1 MTFCE
6 SVDFVLFEIKAD
18 KYYKVTARRWE
29 MEMFRQ
35 LAELIDNLVKEGR
48 LDTEMQ
54 NSQPNLSQSQ
64 EDTVNTLFKQRK
76 TSVKKFS
83 GQYYR
88 FNANPEK
95 NECRPA
101 TDKNG
106 KCLLHDFLT
115 VLEELCKKDT
125 NFDNFL
131 KKIQDDNFAEN
142 DDDDEGY
149 MNNKFFNKL
158 LLQIF
163 NLYTRNK
170 YYYYALITIVM

>member
-1 MTFCE
+1 MTVCE

-18 KYYKVTARRWE
+18 NYYKVTARRWE

-35 LAELIDNLVKEGR
+35 LAELIDKLVADGR
-48 LDTEMQ
+48 LDNEMQ

-64 EDTVNTLFKQRK
+64 EETVHTLFKNRK
-76 TSVKKFS
+76 TSCNKFS
-83 GQYYR
+83 GKYYR

-106 KCLLHDFLT
+106 NCLLHVFLP

-125 NFDNFL
+125 NFDYFL
-131 KKIQDDNFAEN
+131 RRRQDDSFADN
-142 DDDDEGY
+142 DNDDEGY
-149 MNNKFFNKL
+149 MDDKFFN
-158 LLQIF
+158 
-163 NLYTRNK
+163 N
-170 YYYYALITIVM
+170 YY